1 MAKNSITAGELLRDS
16 ALRLREAGIDT
27 ARLDA
32 ELLLADVLGCERISF
47 YTHPECPVTE
57 DEYQSFT
64 KLLERRLAR
73 EPLAYITGTKEF
85 MGEDFAVCPGILIPR
100 PDTEV
105 LVEKI
110 IELFGPESE
119 RKEPAILDL
128 CSGSGAIGLSAGIRL
143 PGAKIVLSD
152 VSETAVVTG
161 RRNADS
167 LSVNAEV
174 RHGDLFETLLPDER
188 FDLIVSNPPYIAEDE
203 IKGLEPE
210 VSVWEP
216 RLALSGGADGYQF
229 YRRIVSQAQSHLASD
244 GVLMLEAG
252 DGQAQTLRELLENA
266 GYARIEEIRD
276 LTGTVRGLAAFL
288 V

>member
-1 MAKNSITAGELLRDS
+1 MIITTIKLSQEINIMGRPTWVGFD
-16 ALRLREAGIDT
+16 GTI
-27 ARLDA
+27 
-32 ELLLADVLGCERISF
+32 
-47 YTHPECPVTE
+47 TE
-57 DEYQSFT
+57 
-64 KLLERRLAR
+64 
-73 EPLAYITGTKEF
+73 G
-85 MGEDFAVCPGILIPR
+85 
-100 PDTEV
+100 
-105 LVEKI
+105 
-110 IELFGPESE
+110 
-119 RKEPAILDL
+119 
-128 CSGSGAIGLSAGIRL
+128 
-143 PGAKIVLSD
+143 
-152 VSETAVVTG
+152 
-161 RRNADS
+161 
-167 LSVNAEV
+167 
-174 RHGDLFETLLPDER
+174 
-188 FDLIVSNPPYIAEDE
+188 EDE

>member
-1 MAKNSITAGELLRDS
+1 MAHAIRFEL
-16 ALRLREAGIDT
+16 
-27 ARLDA
+27 
-32 ELLLADVLGCERISF
+32 
-47 YTHPECPVTE
+47 H
-57 DEYQSFT
+57 
-64 KLLERRLAR
+64 
-73 EPLAYITGTKEF
+73 
-85 MGEDFAVCPGILIPR
+85 
-100 PDTEV
+100 
-105 LVEKI
+105 
-110 IELFGPESE
+110 
-119 RKEPAILDL
+119 
-128 CSGSGAIGLSAGIRL
+128 
-143 PGAKIVLSD
+143 
-152 VSETAVVTG
+152 
-161 RRNADS
+161 
-167 LSVNAEV
+167 
-174 RHGDLFETLLPDER
+174 HLFETLLPDER